1 MTAYFGFPVSEPL
14 QKNIEIALSQS
25 SGGPLYIIRDKV
37 SLSITDEIVDAS
49 MSQLA
54 GLLPPSDVKDTIE
67 KLSNFIRSTMQT
79 LMKQLLGKAPDEK
92 VLTSLNFLT
101 RSTTTKDGQ
110 LRVSCVLPDDLVI
123 RLKEL
128 YAQVQAGVN
137 DDAIRAELTTKQ
149 KQMADLC
156 IQHFVVDYC
165 ETLDLGFFK
174 RNAMSLANSATIK
187 AVHFAINK
195 LVPSL
200 NGEELA
206 IFAKHFDSL
215 LYVAD

>member
-1 MTAYFGFPVSEPL
+1 MTAYFGFPVSEAL
-14 QKNIEIALSQS
+14 KKNIEIALSQT
-25 SGGPLYIIRDKV
+25 SGGPLYMIRDKV
-37 SLSITDEIVDAS
+37 SLAVTDEIIDAS

-54 GLLPPSDVKDTIE
+54 HLLPPSDVKDTIE
-67 KLSNFIRSTMQT
+67 KLSNFIRSTMHT

-92 VLTSLNFLT
+92 VLPSLNFLT
-101 RSTTTKDGQ
+101 KSINTKDGQ

-137 DDAIRAELTTKQ
+137 DAAIREELTTKQ

-215 LYVAD
+215 LYIQK

>member
-14 QKNIEIALSQS
+14 KKNIEIALSQS

-37 SLSITDEIVDAS
+37 SLAVTDEIVDAA

-54 GLLPPSDVKDTIE
+54 NQLPPSDKKDTIE

-79 LMKQLLGKAPDEK
+79 LMKQLLGKAPDDK
-92 VLTSLNFLT
+92 VLMSLNFLIS
-101 RSTTTKDGQ
+101 STITKDGQ
-110 LRVSCVLPDDLVI
+110 LRVGCVLPDALVI

-128 YAQVQAGVN
+128 YAQLQAGVN
-137 DDAIRAELTTKQ
+137 DAAIREELTIKQ

-174 RNAMSLANSATIK
+174 RNAMGIANSATIK

-200 NGEELA
+200 SAEELA
-206 IFAKHFDSL
+206 IFAKHYDSL

>member
-14 QKNIEIALSQS
+14 QKNIEIALSQT

-37 SLSITDEIVDAS
+37 SLAITDEIVDAS

-54 GLLPPSDVKDTIE
+54 HLLPPSDVKDTIE
-67 KLSNFIRSTMQT
+67 KLANFIRSTMQT
-79 LMKQLLGKAPDEK
+79 LMKQLLGKASDEK

-128 YAQVQAGVN
+128 YGQVQAGVN
-137 DDAIRAELTTKQ
+137 DAAIREELTTKQ

-174 RNAMSLANSATIK
+174 RNAMSIANSATIK